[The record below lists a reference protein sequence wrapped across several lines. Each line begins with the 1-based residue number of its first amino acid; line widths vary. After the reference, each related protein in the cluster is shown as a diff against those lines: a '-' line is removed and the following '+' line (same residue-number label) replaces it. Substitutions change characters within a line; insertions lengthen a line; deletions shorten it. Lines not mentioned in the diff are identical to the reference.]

1 MCQSTI
7 YVYMGAKFSSIF
19 RIPWSHQSTS
29 PSYLT
34 FINTVNSLYEPAQPW
49 NTLKIPQKSPPPSL
63 NLNHSLVIDLTLE
76 NLTQVSPIVC
86 LSVLYYM
93 STCAFICTCNTDKQ
107 YCCEAMFL
115 RLWATKFCLLCLSV
129 HLCVCL
135 SVSLCLHLFQCCSWL
150 LSHDLTLGNITRGVL
165 LFCLSVCLLVVMITH
180 FVGSPS
186 SPTLSEVFPHHHP

>member
-1 MCQSTI
+1 MKYLKNST
-7 YVYMGAKFSSIF
+7 
-19 RIPWSHQSTS
+19 
-29 PSYLT
+29 
-34 FINTVNSLYEPAQPW
+34 
-49 NTLKIPQKSPPPSL
+49 KIPPPPSL

-115 RLWATKFCLLCLSV
+115 RLWATKFSLLCLSV
-129 HLCVCL
+129 HLCAC
-135 SVSLCLHLFQCCSWL
+135 L
-150 LSHDLTLGNITRGVL
+150 LSFSTLQLIVITQFDFGQHNTGVL

-180 FVGSPS
+180 FVGSH
-186 SPTLSEVFPHHHP
+186 LLPHSLRYFLVTIHN

>member
-1 MCQSTI
+1 MPVCLFVVLTNNWWRMSYDCLWSMCQSTI
-7 YVYMGAKFSSIF
+7 YVYMGAKFSSIYW
-19 RIPWSHQSTS
+19 IPWSHQSTS

-63 NLNHSLVIDLTLE
+63 NLNHSLVIDFTLE

-115 RLWATKFCLLCLSV
+115 RLWATKFSLLCLSV
-129 HLCVCL
+129 HLCACL
-135 SVSLCLHLFQCCSWL
+135 SVFFNAAADCYHTIWL
-150 LSHDLTLGNITRGVL
+150 WAT
-165 LFCLSVCLLVVMITH
+165 
-180 FVGSPS
+180 
-186 SPTLSEVFPHHHP
+186 